1 MEKYRS
7 NLKSIRIDRGLTIDQ
22 LAEGTGIAP
31 RTIISIENDNGANP
45 QIGTVKRLLKY
56 FEITFEELYPR

>member
-1 MEKYRS
+1 MERYQS
-7 NLKSIRIDRGLTIDQ
+7 NLKAIRTDRGLTIDQ